1 MGQAENRRAT
11 RAGKGIKSR
20 GFHLDRQVAFGPRS
34 FDRRRRFAE
43 RRVRGPSRTDKKR
56 LLALLKRG
64 GRSCDQARVRVRV
77 LARRGVVIAGALI
90 AQGAIDENKV
100 RRGAARRDLP
110 RRCEAEQE
118 PAPAGEHFFGSQHSK
133 WRADSTA
140 DNSYRL
146 SRQFKAIQL
155 CVIARPGIKR
165 L

>member
-1 MGQAENRRAT
+1 MRQAEYRRAI

-20 GFHLDRQVAFGPRS
+20 GFHLDRQDAFGPRR

-43 RRVRGPSRTDKKR
+43 RRVRGPSCTDKKR
-56 LLALLKRG
+56 LLALSKRG

-77 LARRGVVIAGALI
+77 VARRGVVVAGALI
-90 AQGAIDENKV
+90 AQGAIDDDKV
-100 RRGAARRDLP
+100 RRRAARRDLP

-118 PAPAGEHFFGSQHSK
+118 PTSAGKHFFGNQHSK

-140 DNSYRL
+140 NNSYRL
-146 SRQFKAIQL
+146 PRQFKAIQL
-155 CVIARPGIKR
+155 CVIARPELKR